1 MKAVNKVVLLSK
13 LVSEK
18 EIRNEDGSVS
28 KIKLFI
34 NTCTDGTQF
43 FAESQ
48 HPLNSQ
54 AVSLTEKKAGD
65 KYRDPRSGEE
75 KIVAKD
81 GWLYNGSAG
90 NSVAIRESKAT
101 VDAMEELLATIKF

>member
-1 MKAVNKVVLLSK
+1 MSTVNKVVLLSK
-13 LVSEK
+13 LISKK
-18 EIRNEDGSVS
+18 EIRNEDGSITHVN
-28 KIKLFI
+28 LFL

-43 FAESQ
+43 FAETE

-65 KYRDPRSGEE
+65 KYKDPRSGEE

-90 NSVAIRESKAT
+90 NSVAIRESRAT
-101 VDAMEELLATIKF
+101 VDAMAELTAIKF